1 MPSEIA
7 RENSV
12 VPGSSTESRSQ
23 GGDRRVWRRRTW
35 IAAGALLALVVAA
48 TAARYGRAPAATA
61 PAARDKSLP
70 VPVGVAA
77 AIRQDVPVRLDALGS
92 VVAFNTVTVRPR
104 IDGQLVRVPFS
115 EGQMAARSQVL
126 AEIDPR
132 PFQVVL
138 EQAEGQLARDEAQLA
153 QARTELAR
161 YQLLLTQDSI
171 ARTNVD
177 TQAATVKQLEGA
189 LQVDQAAIHAAKLN
203 LSFTQVTSPLAGQ
216 LGLRQ
221 VDAGNL
227 VTASTAIVVVTQIQ
241 PIGVVFALP
250 EDALRVV
257 LPRIRAHASLPV
269 EVFDRSGATRL
280 ASGSLLAVDN
290 EVDPTTGTV
299 RLKATF
305 DNRDRALFP
314 AQFVNV
320 QIVADVRRNQVVVP
334 AAAVQQGPKGSFV
347 YAVENGTAV
356 VRPITVDSVTA
367 DVAAISHGI
376 DSGTPVVID
385 GADRLRNGSRV
396 TVRRPGDTPGAARPT
411 GGANADRQPS

>member
-1 MPSEIA
+1 
-7 RENSV
+7 
-12 VPGSSTESRSQ
+12 
-23 GGDRRVWRRRTW
+23 
-35 IAAGALLALVVAA
+35 
-48 TAARYGRAPAATA
+48 
-61 PAARDKSLP
+61 
-70 VPVGVAA
+70 VPVGVATA
-77 AIRQDVPVRLDALGS
+77 VRQDVPVRLDALGS

-115 EGQMAARSQVL
+115 EGQMTARDQVL
-126 AEIDPR
+126 AEVDPR
-132 PFQVVL
+132 PFQVAL
-138 EQAEGQLARDEAQLA
+138 EQAEGQLAHDEAQLA

-177 TQAATVKQLEGA
+177 TQAATVKQLEGS
-189 LQVDQAAIHAAKLN
+189 LQVDQAAIHGARLN
-203 LSFTQVTSPLAGQ
+203 LSFTHVTSPIAGQ

-241 PIGVVFALP
+241 PIGVVFTLP

-269 EVFDRSGATRL
+269 DVFDRSGATRL

-290 EVDPTTGTV
+290 EVDSTTGTV

-305 DNRDRALFP
+305 DNRDHALFP

-347 YAVENGTAV
+347 YAVENGAAV

-376 DSGTPVVID
+376 DSGAVVVVD
-385 GADRLRNGSRV
+385 GADRLRNGSPV
-396 TVRRPGDTPGAARPT
+396 TVRRP
-411 GGANADRQPS
+411 S

>member
-7 RENSV
+7 HENSA
-12 VPGSSTESRSQ
+12 VPESTDSRADALT
-23 GGDRRVWRRRTW
+23 GRVRRRRTW
-35 IAAGALLALVVAA
+35 TAAGALVALVVAV
-48 TAARYGRAPAATA
+48 TAIRYSRAPTPSA
-61 PAARDKSLP
+61 PATRDRSLP
-70 VPVGVAA
+70 VPVGVATA
-77 AIRQDVPVRLDALGS
+77 VRQDVPVRLDALGS

-115 EGQMAARSQVL
+115 EGQMAARDQVL

-132 PFQVVL
+132 PFQVAL
-138 EQAEGQLARDEAQLA
+138 EQADGQLAHDEAQLA

-171 ARTNVD
+171 ARTNVE
-177 TQAATVKQLEGA
+177 TQAATVKQLEGS

-203 LSFTQVTSPLAGQ
+203 LSFTHVTSPLAGQ

-227 VTASTAIVVVTQIQ
+227 VTASTAIVVVTEIQ
-241 PIGVVFALP
+241 PIGVVFTLP

-269 EVFDRSGATRL
+269 DVFDRSGATRL

-305 DNRDRALFP
+305 DNRDHALFP

-347 YAVENGTAV
+347 YVVENGAAV

-376 DSGTPVVID
+376 DSGAVVVVD

-396 TVRRPGDTPGAARPT
+396 AVRRPGEGSRP
-411 GGANADRQPS
+411 S